1 MTSNTA
7 LSQLG
12 NVVPEL
18 GHPVPD
24 LEHPLCV
31 YLPIKIYNRGLSLKP
46 VENSQDK
53 QLVQLVRFGDR
64 DLIVGIVRL
73 HFQPVCTAGNPG
85 SHYFRYTDHTVAVY
99 FMESNLGT

>member
-1 MTSNTA
+1 MFMTSNTA

-18 GHPVPD
+18 GHPVPE

-31 YLPIKIYNRGLSLKP
+31 YLPIKTYNRGLLVKP

-53 QLVQLVRFGDR
+53 QLVQLVRLGDR

-73 HFQPVCTAGNPG
+73 HF
-85 SHYFRYTDHTVAVY
+85 
-99 FMESNLGT
+99 